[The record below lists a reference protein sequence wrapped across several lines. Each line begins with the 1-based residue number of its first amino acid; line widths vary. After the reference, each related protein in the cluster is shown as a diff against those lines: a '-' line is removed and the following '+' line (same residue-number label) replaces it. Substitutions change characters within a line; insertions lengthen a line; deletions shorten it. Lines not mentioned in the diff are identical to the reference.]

1 MKSYFVLILTI
12 FSFFQN
18 FGQDFQ
24 MPNMPTKELERG
36 GNLQNSSIADSLLSN
51 FGDKSTKLNKNPDAK
66 IEDYLLI
73 TRQYDTLRVDTSLT
87 INKYHKI
94 NFLRKDNFGLMPF
107 SNTGVAY
114 NSLVFEPSNSISP
127 KIGASNKY
135 FAYDSADDVV
145 YYDLPHHLQS

>member
-36 GNLQNSSIADSLLSN
+36 GNLQNSFVADSLLSN

-107 SNTGVAY
+107 STPE
-114 NSLVFEPSNSISP
+114 LLIIP
-127 KIGASNKY
+127 
-135 FAYDSADDVV
+135 
-145 YYDLPHHLQS
+145 